1 MIKILQQRENISLFN
16 HSTTVKNVDVYGNGS
31 KTNLNSSTNPC
42 AVYSDICNVD
52 ETCDVLSGNVV
63 CVTIKLKTTDWS
75 TFLIIL
81 GVTIPLAMTTVALA
95 IIYVCHKR
103 KSAQKKDSAI
113 IRDNDYAYLSHS
125 KDSVQDQYCTID
137 QYGDIYRK
145 NPKRGYDNSDYWK
158 SINDLLN
165 RQEQF
170 RIKRPTTR
178 IN

>member
-1 MIKILQQRENISLFN
+1 MCNEDEKC
-16 HSTTVKNVDVYGNGS
+16 DD
-31 KTNLNSSTNPC
+31 SSGD
-42 AVYSDICNVD
+42 AVCM
-52 ETCDVLSGNVV
+52 
-63 CVTIKLKTTDWS
+63 TIKLETTDWS
-75 TFLIIL
+75 TLLIIL
-81 GVTIPLAMTTVALA
+81 GVTIPLAMTTGALA

-103 KSAQKKDSAI
+103 KSAQKKDNAI
-113 IRDNDYAYLSHS
+113 IRDNDYSYLSHN

-145 NPKRGYDNSDYWK
+145 NPPRGYDNSDYWN
-158 SINDLLN
+158 SINVLLN